1 MCIWSKGLV
10 SCWAIISLKVQKVSI
25 GTNFYPSTNY
35 VPLDLCTLSMHRYR
49 GNHITWPNRNEHI
62 RLESWLLF
70 NQCNSFVCM
79 GYNSVCWIHDIL
91 CMHFQNLII
100 TLTFMHACVSI
111 ITSQVPSD
119 STRSYRMYV
128 YTYTLQKKNNI
139 PVWLLKSHS
148 DYTTIMLR
156 WIANARLSHLCTQT
170 MNTRI
175 RLQAPPW
182 VYLFEVFYQDI
193 WSHHQNLDTQKGTIL
208 LNQSQLYRELYTYP
222 LPPR

>member
-62 RLESWLLF
+62 RLESWLVF

-100 TLTFMHACVSI
+100 TLIFMHACVIKHHHKSGTIWLHTI
-111 ITSQVPSD
+111 IPYVCI
-119 STRSYRMYV
+119 YV
-128 YTYTLQKKNNI
+128 YSSEKK
-139 PVWLLKSHS
+139 
-148 DYTTIMLR
+148 TT
-156 WIANARLSHLCTQT
+156 
-170 MNTRI
+170 
-175 RLQAPPW
+175 
-182 VYLFEVFYQDI
+182 F
-193 WSHHQNLDTQKGTIL
+193 
-208 LNQSQLYRELYTYP
+208 LYGYSKVTVTTP
-222 LPPR
+222 Q